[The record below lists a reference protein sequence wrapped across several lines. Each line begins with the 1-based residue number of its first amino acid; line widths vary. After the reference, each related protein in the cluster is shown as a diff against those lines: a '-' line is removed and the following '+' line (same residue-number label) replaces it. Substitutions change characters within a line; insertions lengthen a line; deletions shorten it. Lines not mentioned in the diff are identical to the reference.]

1 MNDEFKLMNLKGTQ
15 DFLPEEQII
24 RNKITNTLRE
34 VFESYGYLPLETP
47 ILCYYDLLASKYA
60 GGAEILKEVYSLRDQ
75 GDRHVGLRYDLT
87 VPFSKVLGIN
97 KGLILPFKRYEIG
110 KVFRDGPVKLGRA
123 REFYQCDVDAC
134 GLESPYA
141 EVEYFT
147 MSKEVFK
154 KFGID
159 IEIRYN
165 NRKFL
170 SGILEYSGVKKE
182 NISKFITF
190 VDKLDKQSREDI
202 EKELIVHT
210 EQSVIDKVFE
220 YFDYTLEELEKEL
233 ANTDIEI
240 LKSGLEELSKL
251 NSLINDLELDD
262 VCVFTPFL
270 ARGLEIYTGGVWEIF
285 DRTGEFKS
293 ALGGGGR
300 YDDIITKFLNNG
312 EIYPAIGMSFG
323 LEPIF
328 ELLKNKSFA
337 DVDKYDVYVYE
348 FDNSKYLFEVSTLLR
363 KAGYKVLT
371 ELNNI
376 KLKKAMNIANR
387 ENIKKVI
394 IIGEDE
400 IKQNSVMLKNMITG
414 EQELVKIDELVNK
427 IKES

>member
-182 NISKFITF
+182 NISKFITS

-210 EQSVIDKVFE
+210 EQSIIDKVFE
-220 YFDYTLEELEKEL
+220 YFDYSLEELEKEL
-233 ANTDIEI
+233 ENTDIEI

-251 NSLINDLELDD
+251 NSLINDLGLDD

>member
-182 NISKFITF
+182 NISKFITS

-220 YFDYTLEELEKEL
+220 YFDYSLEELEKEL
-233 ANTDIEI
+233 ENTDIEI

-251 NSLINDLELDD
+251 NSLINDLGLDD

-285 DRTGEFKS
+285 DRSGEFKS

-414 EQELVKIDELVNK
+414 EQELVKMDELVNK

>member
-1 MNDEFKLMNLKGTQ
+1 
-15 DFLPEEQII
+15 
-24 RNKITNTLRE
+24 
-34 VFESYGYLPLETP
+34 
-47 ILCYYDLLASKYA
+47 
-60 GGAEILKEVYSLRDQ
+60 
-75 GDRHVGLRYDLT
+75 
-87 VPFSKVLGIN
+87 
-97 KGLILPFKRYEIG
+97 
-110 KVFRDGPVKLGRA
+110 
-123 REFYQCDVDAC
+123 
-134 GLESPYA
+134 
-141 EVEYFT
+141 

-182 NISKFITF
+182 NISKFITS

-220 YFDYTLEELEKEL
+220 YFDYSLEELEKEL
-233 ANTDIEI
+233 ENTDIEI

-251 NSLINDLELDD
+251 NSLINDLGLDD

-285 DRTGEFKS
+285 DRSGEFKS

-414 EQELVKIDELVNK
+414 EQELVKMDELVNK

>member
-182 NISKFITF
+182 NISKFITS

-220 YFDYTLEELEKEL
+220 YFDYTLEELDKEL
-233 ANTDIEI
+233 KNTDIEI

-251 NSLINDLELDD
+251 NSLINDLGLDD

>member
-182 NISKFITF
+182 NISKFITS

-210 EQSVIDKVFE
+210 EQSVFDKVFE
-220 YFDYTLEELEKEL
+220 YFDYSLEELEKEL
-233 ANTDIEI
+233 ENTDIEI

-251 NSLINDLELDD
+251 NSLINDLGLDD

-285 DRTGEFKS
+285 DRSGEFKS

-414 EQELVKIDELVNK
+414 EQELVKMDELVNK

>member
-182 NISKFITF
+182 NISKFITS

-220 YFDYTLEELEKEL
+220 YFDYTLEELDKEL
-233 ANTDIEI
+233 KNTDIEI

-262 VCVFTPFL
+262 VCIFTPFL

>member
-154 KFGID
+154 KFGVD

-182 NISKFITF
+182 NISKFITS

>member
-182 NISKFITF
+182 NISKFITS

-210 EQSVIDKVFE
+210 EQNIIDKVFE
-220 YFDYTLEELEKEL
+220 YFDYSLEELEKEL
-233 ANTDIEI
+233 ENTDIEI

-251 NSLINDLELDD
+251 NSLINDLGLDD

-337 DVDKYDVYVYE
+337 EVDKYDVYVYE